1 MKAGPRGSRL
11 TPAAVPGNHDAM
23 HTLLF
28 LEPGHFHAALTLR
41 ARNPRVDRTV
51 HLYARPG
58 PERDAFAAL
67 VRSFNARPDQ
77 PTDWDL
83 RIHEPAD
90 PERALIA
97 ERRGGAVVL
106 AGRNQPKLGAI
117 ARLHGAGFHVLA
129 DKPWITEAAA
139 LPALDRATA
148 GPPLAMDVMTSR
160 HEVTARLAAR
170 LAAEKDLFGDFDS
183 GGGEPAIDLRSVHH
197 LLKVV
202 DGRPLRRPPWYYD
215 TRVQGDGLVDVQ
227 AHMADQAQWLV
238 EAAGVGPA
246 AGDRP
251 AGPPASAAR
260 RGAEGAGRWSASAA
274 GGAAAG
280 RGGGEEARRPASGA
294 DEAEH
299 AERAAYDYPRDFVL
313 DGARRWTTP
322 VPRALFRAS
331 TGLPDFPEALR
342 DRVQDGVLALACN
355 GEIRYRLRGAPVR
368 QRAEWGQREPEG
380 GGDAVYATIR
390 GTEAAVAARRGP
402 ETGFRAELHVTSRRP
417 GRRFDARLDRAL
429 AGWRSELPGLAHRPS
444 ALGREIV
451 LPAALHTPHE
461 AHFALVLDRFLDHL
475 ERGEWPAG
483 LAARIR
489 ARYTL
494 LAKARERGARPGE
507 DGRNGVRA

>member
-1 MKAGPRGSRL
+1 
-11 TPAAVPGNHDAM
+11 M

-67 VRSFNARPDQ
+67 VRSFNARPGQ

-83 RIHEPAD
+83 RTHESAD

-97 ERRGGAVVL
+97 ERRGSAVVL
-106 AGRNQPKLGAI
+106 AGRNQPKLAAI
-117 ARLHGAGFHVLA
+117 ARLHEAGFHVLA
-129 DKPWITEAAA
+129 DKPWLTEAAA
-139 LPALDRATA
+139 LPALERATA

-160 HEVTARLAAR
+160 HEVAAR
-170 LAAEKDLFGDFDS
+170 LAVRLAAETDLFGEFHP
-183 GGGEPAIDLRSVHH
+183 GGEAPAIDLRSVHH

-215 TRVQGDGLVDVQ
+215 TRVQGDGLVDIQ

-238 EAAGVGPA
+238 EAAGVGP
-246 AGDRP
+246 
-251 AGPPASAAR
+251 
-260 RGAEGAGRWSASAA
+260 GAEGGGRRIACAA
-274 GGAAAG
+274 GGAAGG

-294 DEAEH
+294 DEA
-299 AERAAYDYPRDFVL
+299 ARTACGYPHDFVV

-322 VPRALFRAS
+322 VPRDLFLAS

-342 DRVQDGVLALACN
+342 DRVQDGVLDLACN
-355 GEIRYRLRGAPVR
+355 GEIRYRLRGVSVR

-380 GGDAVYATIR
+380 GGDAVYAAIR
-390 GTEAAVAARRGP
+390 GTEAAITARRGP
-402 ETGFRAELHVTSRRP
+402 ETGFRAELHMTPRRP

-429 AGWRSELPGLAHRPS
+429 AGWRDELPGLAHRPS

-451 LPAALHTPHE
+451 VPAALHTPHE
-461 AHFALVLDRFLDHL
+461 THFPMVLDRFLDHL
-475 ERGEWPAG
+475 DRGGWPAG

-494 LAKARERGARPGE
+494 LAKAHERGARPGE
-507 DGRNGVRA
+507 GGRNGVRA